1 MLRFLFLVMWLALGV
16 PAVAFAQTAPPA
28 EAASEVGAPVR
39 FHGRVLFRIRERFG
53 PFTPQ
58 ERATAVE
65 RRLTELSGNPFT
77 KNAPVQVTDYDTT
90 TDVEVGDTVVLTV
103 TDADAATNKTTRVAL
118 ARARAEIV
126 KSALHESWRNFDPK
140 TLAVG
145 IGLTLLTTLVFIG
158 GAIPMGRILRRWRE
172 SYRLGRAGILKFKPI
187 RHFDELTAGQFHEAV
202 AGAIGLGW
210 LVIRIALVGIYFP
223 LVLSYFPATR
233 SISKSFWAFVLKPLG
248 MLWGLFIFYLPNLLF
263 LLTVAV
269 LTFYAVKL
277 SRMFFQAVER
287 ERIRFVGFDTE
298 WAWPTHKITSL
309 FIIAAGLVVAFPYL
323 PGSESPAFRGVTIFL
338 GAIFSFASGSAISN
352 IVSGV
357 MLTYTGA
364 FRMGDRVKIGSETG
378 DVVEKTLLVT
388 RLRTIKNEIISIPN
402 TQVLSTSIVNYTAMA
417 KTEGVILHTT
427 ITIGYDAPWRR
438 VHELLVAAA
447 LDTPDILDRPVPFVL
462 TTSLNDY
469 NVAYEINAYTRNPA
483 KMAVIYANLHENI
496 QNRFNEAGVEIMSPA
511 FTALR
516 DGNHVTIP
524 GENLPENYQAP
535 NFRLKIE
542 D

>member
-1 MLRFLFLVMWLALGV
+1 MLRFLFLVMWLALVGAPSV
-16 PAVAFAQTAPPA
+16 VFAQSV

-77 KNAPVQVTDYDTT
+77 KDTPVQVTDYDTT
-90 TDVEVGDTVVLTV
+90 TDVEVGETVILTV
-103 TDADAATNKTTRVAL
+103 TDADAATRKTTRLAL
-118 ARARAEIV
+118 AQERAAII
-126 KSALHESWRNFDPK
+126 KSALQESWRNFDPK
-140 TLAVG
+140 TLAIG
-145 IGLTLLTTLVFIG
+145 IGLTLLTTLIFIG
-158 GAIPMGRILRRWRE
+158 GAIPVGRILRRWRE
-172 SYRLGRAGILKFKPI
+172 SYKLGRAGILKFKPV

-202 AGAIGLGW
+202 AAVIGIGW
-210 LVIRIALVGIYFP
+210 LVIRIALVAVYFP
-223 LVLSYFPATR
+223 LVLSFFPATR
-233 SISKSFWAFVLKPLG
+233 GISVSFWAFVLKPLG
-248 MLWGLFIFYLPNLLF
+248 MLWGLFILYLPNLLF
-263 LLTVAV
+263 LLTIAV

-277 SRMFFQAVER
+277 SRMFFRAVER
-287 ERIRFVGFDTE
+287 GRIRFVGFDTE

-309 FIIAAGLVVAFPYL
+309 LIIAAGLVVAFPYL
-323 PGSESPAFRGVTIFL
+323 PGSESPAFRGVTLFL

-364 FRMGDRVKIGSETG
+364 FRMGDRVKIGSEVG

-417 KTEGVILHTT
+417 KNDGLILHTT

-438 VHELLVAAA
+438 VHELLIAAA
-447 LDTPDILDRPVPFVL
+447 LDTPEVLDQPAPFVL

-483 KMAVIYANLHENI
+483 KMAVTYANLHENI
-496 QNRFNEAGVEIMSPA
+496 QNRFNEGGVEIMSPA

-524 GENLPENYQAP
+524 GEHLPENYQAP
-535 NFRLKIE
+535 DFRLKIE